1 MTKIKTDETAPRRPF
16 APHVPV
22 GKATAAPVSELPPAP
37 KRPSIFDESYAPVGA
52 EHRKDWSRFDR
63 KR

>member
-1 MTKIKTDETAPRRPF
+1 MTKAKTDETAPRRPF
-16 APHVPV
+16 APRVPE
-22 GKATAAPVSELPPAP
+22 GKTSTASAPDVPSAP
-37 KRPSIFDESYAPVGA
+37 KRPSIFDESFAPVGA

>member
-1 MTKIKTDETAPRRPF
+1 MTKPETDEKAPRRPF
-16 APHVPV
+16 APHIPV
-22 GKATAAPVSELPPAP
+22 GKTSTASVPELPPVP
-37 KRPSIFDESYAPVGA
+37 KRPSIFDESFAPVGA